1 MSSLD
6 ISKGKKTVI
15 FAAIIAIIV
24 IAAYIFLGQT
34 GQESEEV
41 ISKRVRL
48 EVVEEP
54 QTGQSE
60 ETAPAEPQ
68 GDMEAPEQSAITAPA
83 VQEAPA
89 EVAQR
94 PSGVKE
100 ARKEPVSPRPA
111 AVTEERPAKTAA
123 QPRVE
128 AEKPARPAVKKK
140 TEAAEPD
147 TAEVDSEKTSDKQP
161 EKKKKATKTVNAKEI
176 SARPWAVGLAS
187 FKTLDEAQSVAG
199 SIKAQHHNAYITE
212 TVKDGRKWYRV
223 RVGFYA
229 TREEAEKVGKS
240 LSARYGFHNIWVV
253 KPAKDETKAHFK

>member
-68 GDMEAPEQSAITAPA
+68 GDMEAPEQGANTAPA

-94 PSGVKE
+94 PSPSGV
-100 ARKEPVSPRPA
+100 KEPVSPRPA

-140 TEAAEPD
+140 AEAAEPD
-147 TAEVDSEKTSDKQP
+147 TAEAESKKTVEKQA
-161 EKKKKATKTVNAKEI
+161 EKKKSASKTVTSKDI

-240 LSARYGFHNIWVV
+240 LSSRYGFHNIWVV
-253 KPAKDETKAHFK
+253 KPAKDERKAHFK

>member
-1 MSSLD
+1 MSPLD

-34 GQESEEV
+34 GQESDEV

-54 QTGQSE
+54 QTGQTE
-60 ETAPAEPQ
+60 ETAPAGPQ
-68 GDMEAPEQSAITAPA
+68 GDM
-83 VQEAPA
+83 EAPA

-94 PSGVKE
+94 PSEVKD
-100 ARKEPVSPRPA
+100 ARKEPASPRPV

-128 AEKPARPAVKKK
+128 AEKPARPAVKK
-140 TEAAEPD
+140 TEAAGPD
-147 TAEVDSEKTSDKQP
+147 MAEADSKKTIEKQP
-161 EKKKKATKTVNAKEI
+161 EKKKKATKTVTAKDI

-199 SIKAQHHNAYITE
+199 PIKAQRHNAYITE

-253 KPAKDETKAHFK
+253 KPSKDETMAHFK

>member
-54 QTGQSE
+54 QTGQTE
-60 ETAPAEPQ
+60 ETAPAGPQ
-68 GDMEAPEQSAITAPA
+68 DDKETPEQGAITAPA

-94 PSGVKE
+94 PSGVKD
-100 ARKEPVSPRPA
+100 ARPEPASTRPV
-111 AVTEERPAKTAA
+111 AVTEERPAKTAPE
-123 QPRVE
+123 PRVE
-128 AEKPARPAVKKK
+128 AEKPARPAVKK
-140 TEAAEPD
+140 TEAAEPE
-147 TAEVDSEKTSDKQP
+147 TEEAESKKTSEKQA
-161 EKKKKATKTVNAKEI
+161 EKKKKPSKTVTSKDI

>member
-60 ETAPAEPQ
+60 ETLPAEPQ
-68 GDMEAPEQSAITAPA
+68 GDIQVPEQGAITAPA
-83 VQEAPA
+83 IPEGQADVVE
-89 EVAQR
+89 R
-94 PSGVKE
+94 PSGVKDV
-100 ARKEPVSPRPA
+100 RKEPVVSRPS
-111 AVTEERPAKTAA
+111 AVTEERPAKTAT

-128 AEKPARPAVKKK
+128 AEKPAKPAVKKK

-147 TAEVDSEKTSDKQP
+147 TAEVDSKKISDKQT
-161 EKKKKATKTVNAKEI
+161 EKKKKASKTVNAKDI
-176 SARPWAVGLAS
+176 STRPWAVGLAS

-253 KPAKDETKAHFK
+253 KPSKDETKAHFK

>member
-6 ISKGKKTVI
+6 LSKGKKTVI
-15 FAAIIAIIV
+15 FAAIIAITV

-54 QTGQSE
+54 QTGQTE
-60 ETAPAEPQ
+60 ETLPAEPQ
-68 GDMEAPEQSAITAPA
+68 GDMQAPEQGAITAPA
-83 VQEAPA
+83 VREGQA

-94 PSGVKE
+94 PSGGKDV
-100 ARKEPVSPRPA
+100 RPVPA
-111 AVTEERPAKTAA
+111 APKPVAVTEERPSKTATE
-123 QPRVE
+123 PRVE
-128 AEKPARPAVKKK
+128 AEKPAKPVVKKK
-140 TEAAEPD
+140 AVAAEP
-147 TAEVDSEKTSDKQP
+147 APAKADSKKIVEKQP
-161 EKKKKATKTVNAKEI
+161 EKKKKASKTVAAKDI

-253 KPAKDETKAHFK
+253 KPSKDEMKAHFK